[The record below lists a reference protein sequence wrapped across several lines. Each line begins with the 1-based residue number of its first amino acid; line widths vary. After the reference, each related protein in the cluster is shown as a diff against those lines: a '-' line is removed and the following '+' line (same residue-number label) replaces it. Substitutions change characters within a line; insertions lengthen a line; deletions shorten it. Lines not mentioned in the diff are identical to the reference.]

1 MHYPDLEFKAVKITG
16 MNSKGKRSGNQHSA
30 VDVEFERV
38 QGINQEV
45 YTLVRSLS
53 LVFT

>member
-1 MHYPDLEFKAVKITG
+1 LNYYLDSEFKAVKITG

-38 QGINQEV
+38 VGINKEV
-45 YTLVRSLS
+45 HFVFESL
-53 LVFT
+53 